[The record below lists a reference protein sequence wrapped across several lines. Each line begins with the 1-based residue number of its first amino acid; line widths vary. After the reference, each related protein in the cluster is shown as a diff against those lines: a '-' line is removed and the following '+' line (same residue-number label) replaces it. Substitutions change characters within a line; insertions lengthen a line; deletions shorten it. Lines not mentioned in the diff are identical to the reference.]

1 MGKTSETMKRYLL
14 ELPNETIGLIF
25 RELYTEYEKN
35 LRNIFND
42 PNIELS
48 ITPRQIV
55 DTLRRQGLEEYATQ
69 VYILFGG
76 MYAGCVGNVGN
87 VIHEVNAWVTAYRMA
102 DEFDV
107 DVSEIDHKKALEYY
121 GNKG

>member
-1 MGKTSETMKRYLL
+1 MMKRNLL

-35 LRNIFND
+35 LRNMFND
-42 PNIELS
+42 PKIELS

-55 DTLRRQGLEEYATQ
+55 DTLRRQGLEDYATQ

-76 MYAGCVGNVGN
+76 MYAGCAGNVGN
-87 VIHEVNAWVTAYRMA
+87 VIHEVNAWVAAYRMA
-102 DEFDV
+102 NELGV
-107 DVSEIDHKKALEYY
+107 DVSEVDPEKALEYY
-121 GNKG
+121 GNQG